1 MPTFRHGKSTKV
13 YFDQYDLSP
22 YLNDVS
28 VQQSADA
35 SETTSFGQSA
45 KTYIAGLQDAKITA
59 KGMFDGVSTDGSD
72 VILPPTLGSTSDS
85 TVSYFPDGFVDA
97 SAGSARVAK
106 LARVLSTSYE
116 VSSPVADIVSISAEL
131 QADGLVD
138 DGVLFFADKS
148 VSTATT
154 TNSGS
159 WDNTT
164 STANGGVANLHVTAN
179 AATGNTTFK
188 IQHSADNT
196 TFADLGTFTV
206 VPTVTKTSERLTI
219 ATGTTVNRYVRAQAV
234 TANTGAVTF
243 TIAFARR

>member
-22 YLNDVS
+22 YLNDIS
-28 VQQSADA
+28 SQQSADA
-35 SETTSFGQSA
+35 SETTAFGQSA
-45 KTYIAGLQDAKITA
+45 KTYIAGLQDAKLTA
-59 KGMFDGVSTDGSD
+59 KGMFDGVSADGTD
-72 VILPPTLGSTSDS
+72 VVLPPTLGATSDS
-85 TVSYFPDGFVDA
+85 TVSYFPDGFTDA
-97 SAGSARVAK
+97 VGGSCRAAK

-116 VSSPVADIVSISAEL
+116 VSSPVADIVSISLEM

-138 DGVLFFADKS
+138 DGCLFFADKS

-159 WDNTT
+159 VDNTS
-164 STANGGVANLHVTAN
+164 STANGAVANLHVTAN

-188 IQHSADNT
+188 IQHSADNS